1 MKKGLLFIL
10 VLLSIV
16 LITIV
21 LLQLTNQKTGSIV
34 IDSFPRKA
42 SVYLDG
48 EFKGETPIPIKNL
61 TFKKYTV
68 RISFE
73 NYKDYVED
81 VTLTGNNPKKVIYA
95 ILEHKTFSINVSSD
109 PENADVYLDGI
120 LKGKTPLVITDIV
133 QGEKHIL
140 EIKLDNYETFKE
152 EVSEEKNNIFAKLM
166 PITTHLIVTSVPANA
181 DVFINGVLAHKT
193 PFEQKNLEEGNYEIQ
208 VKMPNYKTYQETIK
222 LEKGK
227 KVEINVALEKTDIY
241 VSITSNPQGANV
253 YIDGLL
259 MGKTPIELTELSE
272 GEHILKLELDGY
284 LPYETAFNVVK
295 NKQVMLN
302 INLLKLP

>member
-1 MKKGLLFIL
+1 MKKGLLVIL
-10 VLLSIV
+10 VLLSVI
-16 LITIV
+16 LIAV
-21 LLQLTNQKTGSIV
+21 ALLQLTNQKTGSIV

-48 EFKGETPIPIKNL
+48 EFKGETPISIKNL

-166 PITTHLIVTSVPANA
+166 PVTTQLIVTSVPANA
-181 DVFINGVLAHKT
+181 DVFINGVLVGKT
-193 PFEQKNLEEGNYEIQ
+193 PFEQKNLEEGDYEIQ
-208 VKMPNYKTYQETIK
+208 VKMPNYKTFKETIK

>member
-10 VLLSIV
+10 VLFSIV
-16 LITIV
+16 LITV
-21 LLQLTNQKTGSIV
+21 ALLQLTNQKTGSIT
-34 IDSFPRKA
+34 IDSFPKKA

-48 EFKGETPIPIKNL
+48 EFKGETPISIKNL

-81 VTLTGNNPKKVIYA
+81 VTLTGNNPKTIIYA

-109 PENADVYLDGI
+109 PENANVYLDGI

-133 QGEKHIL
+133 QSEKHIL

-152 EVSEEKNNIFAKLM
+152 EVNEEKNNIFAKLI
-166 PITTHLIVTSVPANA
+166 PITTHLIVTSVPSNA
-181 DVFINGVLAHKT
+181 DVFINDAFVGKT
-193 PFEQKNLEEGNYEIQ
+193 PFEQKNLEEGNYNIK
-208 VKMPNYKTYQETIK
+208 VKMPNYRTFQGMVT

-227 KVEINVALEKTDIY
+227 TVEVNVALEKTDVY
-241 VSITSNPQGANV
+241 VSINSNPQGTNV
-253 YIDGLL
+253 YVDGLL

-272 GEHILKLELDGY
+272 GEHILKLDLDGY
-284 LPYETAFNVVK
+284 LPYETVFNVVK
-295 NKQVMLN
+295 NNQVILN

>member
-253 YIDGLL
+253 YVDGLS
-259 MGKTPIELTELSE
+259 MGKTPNELTELSE